1 MKDIRNIKQ
10 ESLRINKQMKI
21 LCVIESNSW
30 IEHHIVGTLKDAGHT
45 VNVYYQNFVGEFFGR
60 DRSDERL
67 AKNLDL
73 LELAKNLNQRSGL
86 DLIFCYVY
94 DDFLLPETARALA
107 ALDVPMVNYNVD
119 MVNQWYR
126 QTRTAKYFTRMLCAQ
141 RENMDQLARYNPQ
154 VLYFPMA
161 GRVVREQPDLPCNF
175 KPAAPVTFLGT
186 PNIHR
191 AAVLSRLHADGVPL
205 AVYGKYWKEKRQ
217 ASKSPGL
224 EKTFRDIVHYGI
236 PKLRSEGI
244 TGLSEAFIRRFTHR
258 TSVLSCQL
266 PESVIH
272 GILPEN
278 CLDALFAESQINLGF
293 TRMTGDDPDLRGKTH
308 TKLRDFEVPL
318 AGGFYLVERVP
329 EYSELFKTGVEVE
342 TWETVAELSEK
353 IRYYLDHI
361 DKRNEIAVAGKRRA
375 VADHTWE
382 KRFSMLFADL
392 GIA

>member
-1 MKDIRNIKQ
+1 
-10 ESLRINKQMKI
+10 MKI

-45 VNVYYQNFVGEFFGR
+45 VHVYYQNYVGEFFGR
-60 DRSDERL
+60 NRRDERM
-67 AKNLDL
+67 AKNSDL
-73 LELAKNLNQRSGL
+73 LELAKSLNQGSGL

-94 DDFLLPETARALA
+94 DDFLLSEIARALA

-119 MVNQWYR
+119 MLNQWYR
-126 QTRTAKYFTRMLCAQ
+126 QSRTAKYFTRMLCAQ
-141 RENMDQLARYNPQ
+141 RENMDQLARYNSR

-161 GRVVREQPDLPCNF
+161 GRIVGKQADGRCDF

-186 PNIHR
+186 PTKYR
-191 AAVLSRLHADGVPL
+191 ANVLSRLHASGVPL
-205 AVYGKYWKEKRQ
+205 AIYGKFWQERRQ
-217 ASKSPGL
+217 TSESPGL
-224 EKTFRDIVHYGI
+224 EKTFRDIAHYGI

-244 TGLSEAFIRRFTHR
+244 KGLSDAFIRRFTHR
-258 TSVLSCQL
+258 TSVLSCNL
-266 PESVIH
+266 TETVIH

-278 CLDALFAESQINLGF
+278 NLDALFAESQINLGF
-293 TRMTGDDPDLRGKTH
+293 TRMTEDDPDLPGKTH

-318 AGGFYLVERVP
+318 AGGFYLVEKVP

-353 IRYYLDHI
+353 IRYYLDHP
-361 DKRNEIAVAGKRRA
+361 DKRNEIAAAGKKRA

-382 KRFSMLFADL
+382 KRFSMLFDDL
-392 GIA
+392 GID

>member
-1 MKDIRNIKQ
+1 
-10 ESLRINKQMKI
+10 MKI

-45 VNVYYQNFVGEFFGR
+45 VHVYYQNYVGEFFGR
-60 DRSDERL
+60 NRSDERM
-67 AKNLDL
+67 AKNSDL
-73 LELAKNLNQRSGL
+73 LELAKSLNQGSGL

-94 DDFLLPETARALA
+94 DDFLLPETARTLA

-141 RENMDQLARYNPQ
+141 RENMDQLARYNPR

-161 GRVVREQPDLPCNF
+161 GRIVRNRAGGRCDF

-186 PNIHR
+186 PTIYR
-191 AAVLSRLHADGVPL
+191 ANVLSRLHASGVPL
-205 AVYGKYWKEKRQ
+205 AIYGKFWQERRQ
-217 ASKSPGL
+217 TSESPGL
-224 EKTFRDIVHYGI
+224 EKTFRDIAHYGI

-244 TGLSEAFIRRFTHR
+244 KGLSDAFIRRFTHR
-258 TSVLSCQL
+258 TSVLSCNL
-266 PESVIH
+266 TETVIH

-278 CLDALFAESQINLGF
+278 NLDALFAESQINLGF
-293 TRMTGDDPDLRGKTH
+293 TRMTGDDPDLPGKTH

-318 AGGFYLVERVP
+318 AGGFYLVEKVP

-353 IRYYLDHI
+353 IRYYLDHP
-361 DKRNEIAVAGKRRA
+361 DKRNEIAAAGKKRA

-382 KRFSMLFADL
+382 KRFSMFFDDL
-392 GIA
+392 GID